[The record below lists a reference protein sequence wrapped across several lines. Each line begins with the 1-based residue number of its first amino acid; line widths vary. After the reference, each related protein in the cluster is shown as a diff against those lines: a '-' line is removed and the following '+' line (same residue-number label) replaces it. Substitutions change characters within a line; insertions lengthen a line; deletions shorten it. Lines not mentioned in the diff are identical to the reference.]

1 MITSKTKNENY
12 FAYLIFEII
21 IISVITFVGAGI
33 VVFYLTG
40 KVDTRTKTNYL
51 AFLFENAFIFG
62 LICLLPAVVA
72 VIILLYFRNRNYIIA
87 FQFDDPSKSLLLQY
101 RSLRNK
107 VPIEICIPYNEV
119 NTIDF
124 NEKKFLF
131 NQTYKG
137 KSFCIPGKS
146 LKLDF
151 VTNNFI
157 WEEQPREKTF
167 FLQELVR
174 LQNVK

>member
-33 VVFYLTG
+33 VIFYLTG

-62 LICLLPAVVA
+62 LICMLPAVVA

-87 FQFDDPSKSLLLQY
+87 FQFDDPSNSLLLQY

-131 NQTYKG
+131 IKLTKG
-137 KSFCIPGKS
+137 NRSVF
-146 LKLDF
+146 
-151 VTNNFI
+151 
-157 WEEQPREKTF
+157 QEK
-167 FLQELVR
+167 V
-174 LQNVK
+174 